1 MCTCTG
7 APAGVVGA
15 ADVMGAA
22 DVVGAALVL
31 VLCVVVAAAAPSDDP
46 SWHAVSARP
55 AASTSTAHL
64 PRPPGRTPGCPMST
78 CIPLVPERD
87 NRGPPGREP
96 RHVRRGAAGRAR
108 D

>member
-1 MCTCTG
+1 
-7 APAGVVGA
+7 VVG
-15 ADVMGAA
+15 GA

-64 PRPPGRTPGCPMST
+64 PRPPGRTP
-78 CIPLVPERD
+78 
-87 NRGPPGREP
+87 
-96 RHVRRGAAGRAR
+96 
-108 D
+108 